1 MNETV
6 KKIGKNIIDKGI
18 ELAKVEAVETLKALT
33 TDNIRHWVTAEMN
46 HLIEPLEQEIK
57 TTKSLWVKLRNRV
70 YIVLFRH
77 SIDAMVANIERE
89 VAKLKTKQGIY
100 TNKKGRHAQ
109 ECLDV
114 LFQKG
119 GESLKYF
126 HKFLEIVTH
135 VASFCE
141 KLEHIRVIVEAIYHL
156 FS

>member
-89 VAKLKTKQGIY
+89 VAKLKTK
-100 TNKKGRHAQ
+100 
-109 ECLDV
+109 
-114 LFQKG
+114 
-119 GESLKYF
+119 
-126 HKFLEIVTH
+126 
-135 VASFCE
+135 
-141 KLEHIRVIVEAIYHL
+141 
-156 FS
+156 